1 MSSSEQKP
9 TEPDEPVVPQSPP
22 PPPPQL
28 REEDTDDQE
37 NRQMIVAMRM
47 VGSAMV
53 FIGFLQVF
61 LSASTGAEISIFPM
75 IIYFSGMAMWAY
87 SSVENLT
94 VRYTVMGLSLLCA
107 LAFMHFGEV
116 LFWHK
121 YLIYW
126 GTIGVVVFFMFKSPK
141 KPAGS

>member
-1 MSSSEQKP
+1 MS
-9 TEPDEPVVPQSPP
+9 TETDPPQSTDPIVPKPVAPRPP
-22 PPPPQL
+22 VL
-28 REEDTDDQE
+28 EEDQEDQE
-37 NRQMIVAMRM
+37 NLQMQVAMRM

-87 SSVENLT
+87 SSVDNLT
-94 VRYTVMGLSLLCA
+94 VRYTVMALSLLCA
-107 LAFMHFGEV
+107 MAFMHFGEV

-126 GTIGVVVFFMFKSPK
+126 GTIGVVVFFMFRNPK
-141 KPAGS
+141 KPADS

>member
-1 MSSSEQKP
+1 MVTMNPEQKP
-9 TEPDEPVVPQSPP
+9 PEPVEPVVPKQPP
-22 PPPPQL
+22 IPPQ
-28 REEDTDDQE
+28 
-37 NRQMIVAMRM
+37 
-47 VGSAMV
+47 
-53 FIGFLQVF
+53 
-61 LSASTGAEISIFPM
+61 SASTGAEISIFPM

-94 VRYTVMGLSLLCA
+94 VRYTVMALSLLCA

-126 GTIGVVVFFMFKSPK
+126 GTIGVVVFFMFKTPK

>member
-1 MSSSEQKP
+1 MSTETEQP
-9 TEPDEPVVPQSPP
+9 QSTDPVVPKPVPP
-22 PPPPQL
+22 RPPV
-28 REEDTDDQE
+28 RDEDPEDQE
-37 NRQMIVAMRM
+37 NLQMQVAMRM

-87 SSVENLT
+87 SSVDNLT
-94 VRYTVMGLSLLCA
+94 VRYTVMALSLLCA
-107 LAFMHFGEV
+107 MAFMHFGEV

-126 GTIGVVVFFMFKSPK
+126 GTIGVVVFFMFKNPK

>member
-1 MSSSEQKP
+1 MS
-9 TEPDEPVVPQSPP
+9 TETDPPQSTDPIVPKPVAPRPP
-22 PPPPQL
+22 VM
-28 REEDTDDQE
+28 EEDQEDQE
-37 NRQMIVAMRM
+37 NLQMQVAMRM

-87 SSVENLT
+87 SSVDNPT
-94 VRYTVMGLSLLCA
+94 VRYTVMAFSLLCA
-107 LAFMHFGEV
+107 MAFMHFGEV

-126 GTIGVVVFFMFKSPK
+126 GTIGVVVFFMFKTPK
-141 KPAGS
+141 KPADS

>member
-1 MSSSEQKP
+1 MSTETDPTQSTDPVIPKP
-9 TEPDEPVVPQSPP
+9 VPPRPPVME
-22 PPPPQL
+22 
-28 REEDTDDQE
+28 EEDEDQE
-37 NRQMIVAMRM
+37 NLQMQVAMRM

-75 IIYFSGMAMWAY
+75 IIYFSGIAMWAY
-87 SSVENLT
+87 SSVDNLT
-94 VRYTVMGLSLLCA
+94 VRYTLMALSLLCVM
-107 LAFMHFGEV
+107 AFMHFGEV

-126 GTIGVVVFFMFKSPK
+126 GTIGVVVFFMFKSPT
-141 KPAGS
+141 KPADS